1 MPEILLPDNL
11 ATISPRF
18 PIAVERT
25 TGEVSTALKSFQ
37 ADLAAQGNADRV
49 VTMVFSEFG
58 RRVAENGSTGTD
70 HGTAAPMF
78 LMGSQVQ
85 AGIWGNHPSLTNL
98 DAGDLR
104 YEIDFRSIYAGI
116 LKDWMKTDPSI
127 ILNGDF
133 RPAKVVK
140 T

>member
-1 MPEILLPDNL
+1 
-11 ATISPRF
+11 
-18 PIAVERT
+18 
-25 TGEVSTALKSFQ
+25 
-37 ADLAAQGNADRV
+37 
-49 VTMVFSEFG
+49 
-58 RRVAENGSTGTD
+58 
-70 HGTAAPMF
+70 MF

-85 AGIWGNHPSLTNL
+85 SGIWGNHPSLTNL

-104 YEIDFRSIYAGI
+104 YGIDFRSIYAGI
-116 LKDWMKTDPSI
+116 LKDWMKTDPSV